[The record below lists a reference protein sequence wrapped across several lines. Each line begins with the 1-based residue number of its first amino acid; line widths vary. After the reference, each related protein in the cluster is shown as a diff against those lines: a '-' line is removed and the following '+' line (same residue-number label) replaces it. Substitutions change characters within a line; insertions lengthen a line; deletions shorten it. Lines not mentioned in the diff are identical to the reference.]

1 MDSGRKNKARNF
13 TNLFQMKFDDK
24 LQQGVLLRR
33 YKRFFVDITTPEGLE
48 LTAHCANTGA
58 MTGCS
63 SPGSRIWYST
73 STNPARKLKRSI
85 ELVETDE
92 QHLVCVNTARANQL
106 VAEALN
112 QGLIRQVPKHQMLQR
127 EFKIPGEN
135 GRFDFGNENTVIE
148 VKSVTWGHRCI
159 GRFPDAPSTRATRHV
174 QALRSLVDCGYTAI
188 LIFAV
193 LHTGVDKVTVA
204 TEIDANYAEAMSEA
218 VRSNVKVLAYRWK
231 LSPSEMILDCDIPF
245 YFES

>member
-1 MDSGRKNKARNF
+1 
-13 TNLFQMKFDDK
+13 MKFDDK
-24 LQQGVLLRR
+24 LKQGVLRRR
-33 YKRFFVDITTPEGLE
+33 YKRFFVDVATSEGME

-73 STNPARKLKRSI
+73 STNPARKLKQSI
-85 ELVETDE
+85 ELVETDD

-112 QGLIRQVPKHQMLQR
+112 QGLVRQVPKHQIFQR
-127 EFKIPGEN
+127 EFKIPGES

-148 VKSVTWGHRCI
+148 VKSVTWGHRGI

-174 QALRSLVDCGYTAI
+174 QALRKLADCGCTAI
-188 LIFAV
+188 LLFAA
-193 LHTGVDKVTVA
+193 LHTGIERVTVA
-204 TEIDANYAEAMSEA
+204 TEIDSNYAKVMSEA

-231 LSPSEMILDCDIPF
+231 LSPSEMTLDSEIPF
-245 YFES
+245 YLES